1 MMYIHAYQSY
11 VWNAI
16 VSERIKRYGHEAP
29 VLGDIVYD
37 DEKSGD
43 EDEAE
48 QPMEQ
53 SIRGTLFPAIL
64 FFALYFIARSWT

>member
-1 MMYIHAYQSY
+1 MMYVHAYQSY

-16 VSERIKRYGHEAP
+16 VSERIKRFGHHSP
-29 VLGDIVYD
+29 VVGDIVYE

-48 QPMEQ
+48 IPAGEFI
-53 SIRGTLFPAIL
+53 SFPIL
-64 FFALYFIARSWT
+64 LQ